1 MKKEDLRI
9 IKTKQ
14 AIKDSFIELVEVK
27 GYNRVSVTDIV
38 KKANIN
44 RNTFYLHYEDKDDL
58 IKKLV
63 AETTEKMGAALGA
76 TQFLRNASLSDI
88 KEFQIRWGFRNLLRM
103 VIPEQ
108 EFLRVIL
115 MDESLNGYFDRMYYV
130 VKKNLSDKLNVK
142 NPRSNLIFEYTVSGM
157 MGLVK
162 QWILYSP
169 TSPAE
174 TAKILAQLA
183 YTNLQQFKDIN

>member
-14 AIKDSFIELVEVK
+14 SIKESFIELVEVK

-38 KKANIN
+38 VKANIN
-44 RNTFYLHYEDKDDL
+44 RNTFYLHYEDKEDL

-63 AETTEKMGAALGA
+63 AETTEKMDRALGA
-76 TQFLRNASLSDI
+76 TEFLKNSSLSDI
-88 KEFQIRWGFRNLLRM
+88 QEFQIRWGFRNLLR
-103 VIPEQ
+103 IISPEL
-108 EFLRVIL
+108 EFLRVVL
-115 MDESLNGYFDRMYYV
+115 MDESLYGYFDRLYTV
-130 VKKNLSDKLNVK
+130 IKKNLSIKLNIK
-142 NPRSNLIFEYTVSGM
+142 NPRSNLIFEYTLSGM
-157 MGLVK
+157 MGLIR

-169 TSPAE
+169 TSPSE

-183 YTNLQQFKDIN
+183 YTNLQQFKHIN